1 MAGLMRHRR
10 TCWAGMLA
18 GVVLLAS
25 ASVAM
30 AIDTMPGANTKP
42 KYALSTNA
50 STALLTAIRVARHE
64 GYDRVVFQFANN
76 ILPGS
81 DVRYVARPVHQ
92 DASGRVVAVRGS
104 YVLRVR
110 MSPAFDADLSKKGAP
125 RTYVGPLRISPSTPE
140 VVQLVRTGGFEDV
153 LTWVVG
159 VRDRVD
165 FRVMA
170 LHNPARIVVDLRNH

>member
-1 MAGLMRHRR
+1 MTRQMRHRR
-10 TCWAGMLA
+10 LGWAGALA
-18 GVVLLAS
+18 GAVLLAS

-30 AIDTMPGANTKP
+30 AIDTMPGANSNP
-42 KYALSTNA
+42 KYERSTNA

-64 GYDRVVFQFANN
+64 GYDRVVFEFRNN

-81 DVRYVARPVHQ
+81 DVRYIARPVHQ
-92 DASGRVVAVRGS
+92 DASGRTVVVRGG

-110 MSPAFDADLSKKGAP
+110 MSPAFDVDLGKTGAP
-125 RTYVGPLRISPSTPE
+125 RTYHGPLRISPSTPE

-165 FRVMA
+165 FRVMT
-170 LHNPARIVVDLRNH
+170 LHSPARIVVDLRNH